1 MISQQVSFEGSDVT
15 PKLCRGRKLGAQVQ
29 LVGTDSHTVYLYA
42 PASDLRRIADQ
53 LLAIANEVE
62 AEQ

>member
-1 MISQQVSFEGSDVT
+1 MISQHTSFECSDVT
-15 PKLCRGRKLGAQVQ
+15 PKLCRGRKFGALVQ
-29 LVGTDSHTVYLYA
+29 LVGTDSHTVYMYA
-42 PASDLRRIADQ
+42 TPAGLLRIADQ